1 MNRKRAYLKDTVI
14 MATTEHLEEP
24 VVKSSKKGLMVGV
37 ILALIG
43 GGGGFYA
50 TYSGMVSSLLGGG
63 DGHETAASDSHGDAS
78 AEDGHAAPDG
88 YGMSSGST
96 EFLPLESIT
105 ISLGPRGQSRHL
117 RFSAQLEVNPEHS
130 ADVSHLMP
138 RIMDVLNIYL
148 RALDPH
154 ELEEPA
160 ALLRLR
166 AQMLRRVQ
174 IVTGPGFVKDLL
186 VMEFVL
192 N

>member
-1 MNRKRAYLKDTVI
+1 MNATVE
-14 MATTEHLEEP
+14 TEQP
-24 VVKSSKKGLMVGV
+24 VVKSSKKGLIIGLV
-37 ILALIG
+37 LALAG

-50 TYSGMVSSLLGGG
+50 MYSGLVPTLIGGS
-63 DGHETAASDSHGDAS
+63 EEPATTSDSRDAAADDS
-78 AEDGHAAPDG
+78 AAATAEREQ
-88 YGMSSGST
+88 SSGDI
-96 EFLPLESIT
+96 EFVPIEPIT

-117 RFSAQLEVNPEHS
+117 RFAAQLEVAPNHASE
-130 ADVSHLMP
+130 VQYLMP

-148 RALDPH
+148 RALDPQ

-166 AQMLRRVQ
+166 GQMLRRVQ
-174 IVTGPGFVKDLL
+174 IVTGPGFVNDLL

>member
-1 MNRKRAYLKDTVI
+1 MSA
-14 MATTEHLEEP
+14 AAQTEQP
-24 VVKSSKKGLMVGV
+24 VAKSSKKGLIIGL
-37 ILALIG
+37 ILALLG
-43 GGGGFYA
+43 GGGGFFV
-50 TYSGMVSSLLGGG
+50 TYSGIASSLLGGG
-63 DGHETAASDSHGDAS
+63 GSDATASTDTLGQT
-78 AEDGHAAPDG
+78 GT
-88 YGMSSGST
+88 SSGPEEADARRQSGGNT
-96 EFLPLESIT
+96 GFVALEPIT

-117 RFSAQLEVNPEHS
+117 RFAAQLEVPRQHAS
-130 ADVSHLMP
+130 DVQHLMP

-154 ELEEPA
+154 EIEEPA

-174 IVTGPGFVKDLL
+174 IVTGPGFVNDLL

>member
-1 MNRKRAYLKDTVI
+1 MSTAAEVEQPPEGK
-14 MATTEHLEEP
+14 
-24 VVKSSKKGLMVGV
+24 SKKGLIIGLV
-37 ILALIG
+37 LALAG
-43 GGGGFYA
+43 AGGGFYA
-50 TYSGMVSSLLGGG
+50 MYSGAAMSLFGG
-63 DGHETAASDSHGDAS
+63 DSQTAEGDSATTAAD
-78 AEDGHAAPDG
+78 DGHGTGDSAAPAPNAVG
-88 YGMSSGST
+88 
-96 EFLPLESIT
+96 FVPLEPIT

-117 RFSAQLEVNPEHS
+117 RFSAQLEVAPAHAAE
-130 ADVSHLMP
+130 VRHLMP

-166 AQMLRRVQ
+166 GQMLRRVQ
-174 IVTGPGFVKDLL
+174 IVTGPGFVNDLL

>member
-1 MNRKRAYLKDTVI
+1 MSTPADTKNI
-14 MATTEHLEEP
+14 P
-24 VVKSSKKGLMVGV
+24 VKSSRIGLILGL
-37 ILALIG
+37 ILALTG
-43 GGGGFYA
+43 AGGGFFL
-50 TYSGMVSSLLGGG
+50 TYSGMMASLLGGG
-63 DGHETAASDSHGDAS
+63 DHQPAPADSQGPASAGDAR
-78 AEDGHAAPDG
+78 ADRGAAGLTQGNTGFVPI
-88 YGMSSGST
+88 
-96 EFLPLESIT
+96 EAIT

-117 RFSAQLEVNPEHS
+117 RFAAQLEVAS
-130 ADVSHLMP
+130 AHVAEVQHLMP
-138 RIMDVLNIYL
+138 RITDVLNIYL

-174 IVTGPGFVKDLL
+174 IVTGPGLVTDLL

>member
-1 MNRKRAYLKDTVI
+1 MSTTA
-14 MATTEHLEEP
+14 ATEQP
-24 VVKSSKKGLMVGV
+24 VVKSSKKGLLIG
-37 ILALIG
+37 LALALLG
-43 GGGGFYA
+43 GGGGFYL

-63 DGHETAASDSHGDAS
+63 DQETSSAESHGESPAADDHGES
-78 AEDGHAAPDG
+78 AGHAETTGATG
-88 YGMSSGST
+88 
-96 EFLPLESIT
+96 FVPLNPIT

-117 RFSAQLEVNPEHS
+117 RFAAQLEVATAHIDE
-130 ADVSHLMP
+130 VQRLMP
-138 RIMDVLNIYL
+138 RITDVLNIYL

-174 IVTGPGFVKDLL
+174 IVTGPRFVNDLL

>member
-1 MNRKRAYLKDTVI
+1 MS
-14 MATTEHLEEP
+14 TTAEAEKP
-24 VVKSSKKGLMVGV
+24 PVKSSRTGLVLGL
-37 ILALIG
+37 ILALVG
-43 GGGGFYA
+43 AGGGFFIA
-50 TYSGMVSSLLGGG
+50 YSGMLAPLLGGDDHPVASDESHG
-63 DGHETAASDSHGDAS
+63 QDAADDGH
-78 AEDGHAAPDG
+78 
-88 YGMSSGST
+88 GSRGSPQQNAGNT
-96 EFLPLESIT
+96 GFVPIEAIT

-117 RFSAQLEVNPEHS
+117 RFAAQLEVAVPHIAE
-130 ADVSHLMP
+130 VQHLMP
-138 RIMDVLNIYL
+138 RITDVLNIYL

-174 IVTGPGFVKDLL
+174 IVTGPGFVSDLL

>member
-1 MNRKRAYLKDTVI
+1 MSASADTEQP
-14 MATTEHLEEP
+14 AA
-24 VVKSSKKGLMVGV
+24 KSSKKGLLLGLV
-37 ILALIG
+37 LAVVG
-43 GGGGFYA
+43 GGGGFYV
-50 TYSGMVSSLLGGG
+50 TYSGLMASLLGGG
-63 DGHETAASDSHGDAS
+63 SEHSEASGESHAVPAASGGHDTESGQNQAS
-78 AEDGHAAPDG
+78 GATSFVPMDP
-88 YGMSSGST
+88 
-96 EFLPLESIT
+96 IT

-117 RFSAQLEVNPEHS
+117 RFSAQLEVAPNHASE
-130 ADVSHLMP
+130 VQRLMP
-138 RIMDVLNIYL
+138 RITDVLNIYL

-174 IVTGPGFVKDLL
+174 IVTGPGFVNDLL